1 MVQLIAEQQMNAN
14 NNGKSR
20 YDNVIRRLVLLRY
33 TETEIVISFRDVYI
47 YIYVIWYAITS
58 LYIFYCYHFYLVK
71 NNNLRCLTVV
81 SNIFSPPTCPFMH
94 MLVWE

>member
-47 YIYVIWYAITS
+47 YIRNLVCHHIIV
-58 LYIFYCYHFYLVK
+58 YIL
-71 NNNLRCLTVV
+71 LL
-81 SNIFSPPTCPFMH
+81 PF
-94 MLVWE
+94 LPR